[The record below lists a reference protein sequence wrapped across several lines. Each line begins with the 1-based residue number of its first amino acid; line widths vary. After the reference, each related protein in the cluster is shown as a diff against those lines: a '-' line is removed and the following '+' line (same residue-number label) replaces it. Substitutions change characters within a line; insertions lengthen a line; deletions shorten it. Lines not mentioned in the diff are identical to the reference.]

1 MTEEEIARIALLRE
15 SQSSTPAPKK
25 EKQPA
30 VQASPEID
38 VDAEVLRRLRG
49 QVQPEPLPS
58 REVWQARN
66 PGADYDQA
74 MKERQDNP
82 MQAVDADD
90 PETIKFREIQAQLI
104 KADKSLEE
112 RLAKESNKSDYLL
125 GAGALAGADKK
136 IKQQEQVADSVNKK
150 YSHLPPEARP
160 VDSRSLQRYINSQFS
175 HQIPLDDLKRLTG
188 IDIRTMAEVQEARR
202 MVEGSDAQ
210 RIPVKKDVSDPS
222 RITGYRNVAGTP
234 PIDISGYAQQ
244 PQTFFS
250 KMGRSVAQG
259 AQSMGG
265 DALGYVR
272 PVAGG
277 MIAFPQLYDVGM
289 SAFGNKPID
298 IEQSASGLGGLA
310 MMSKSNRMGTLGG
323 IAQLPYAIK
332 NREELLKNMT
342 MGDINPVA
350 YPAGTAESTSSPMQE
365 PTSFGTIGNV
375 LKRAN
380 EEQRKKL
387 GYGQQQTQPQ
397 TAPLS
402 FFEKMREEGQRA
414 FPNQSISLLDRLMM
428 PAYMGAIAGRRD

>member
-25 EKQPA
+25 EKQSA
-30 VQASPEID
+30 VQTSPEID
-38 VDAEVLRRLRG
+38 VDEEVLRRLRG

-90 PETIKFREIQAQLI
+90 PETIKFREIQAQLME
-104 KADKSLEE
+104 ADKSLEE
-112 RLAKESNKSDYLL
+112 RFAKESNKSDYLL
-125 GAGALAGADKK
+125 GAGALAGAYKK
-136 IKQQEQVADSVNKK
+136 TKQQVADSVDSK
-150 YSHLPPEARP
+150 YLHLPPEARP

-175 HQIPLDDLKRLTG
+175 NQIPLEDLKRLTG
-188 IDIRTMAEVQEARR
+188 IDIRTMSEVQEARR

-259 AQSMGG
+259 AQTMGG

-272 PVAGG
+272 PIAGG
-277 MIAFPQLYDVGM
+277 MIAAPQLYDVGM
-289 SAFGNKPID
+289 SAFGNKPVD
-298 IEQSASGLGGLA
+298 KEQVASGLGGLA
-310 MMSKSNRMGTLGG
+310 MMAKSNRIGTLGG
-323 IAQLPYAIK
+323 LAQLPYAIK
-332 NREELLKNMT
+332 HREELLKNMT
-342 MGDINPVA
+342 MNDINPTGM
-350 YPAGTAESTSSPMQE
+350 PLGTVGSGESPLQE
-365 PTSFGTIGNV
+365 PTSFGTIGGV
-375 LKRAN
+375 LQRAN
-380 EEQRKKL
+380 EEQRKKF
-387 GYGQQQTQPQ
+387 GY
-397 TAPLS
+397 
-402 FFEKMREEGQRA
+402 R
-414 FPNQSISLLDRLMM
+414 
-428 PAYMGAIAGRRD
+428 

>member
-90 PETIKFREIQAQLI
+90 PETIKFRETQAQLMD
-104 KADKSLEE
+104 ADKSLEE

-125 GAGALAGADKK
+125 GAGALAGAYTKR
-136 IKQQEQVADSVNKK
+136 KQQVADSVDSK

-188 IDIRTMAEVQEARR
+188 IDIRTMSEVQEARR

-272 PVAGG
+272 PIAGG
-277 MIAFPQLYDVGM
+277 MIAAPQLYDVGM
-289 SAFGNKPID
+289 SACGSKPVD
-298 IEQSASGLGGLA
+298 KTQVMSGLGGLG
-310 MMSKSNRMGTLGG
+310 MMSKSKSLGALG
-323 IAQLPYAIK
+323 AVAQLPYAIK
-332 NREELLKNMT
+332 HREELLKNMT

-365 PTSFGTIGNV
+365 PTSFGTISNV

-387 GYGQQQTQPQ
+387 GYGQQQNQPQ

-402 FFEKMREEGQRA
+402 FLEKMREEGQRA
-414 FPNQSISLLDRLMM
+414 FPNQSASLLDRLMM
-428 PAYMGAIAGRRD
+428 PAYLGAIAGRRD